1 MPSLLLYS
9 VVTPTLSLILIQYTS
24 EDQERQISR
33 ELFLDAVYPMPTV
46 KAELLIYFLGG
57 NSSIEIPVHIPKK
70 VV

>member
-9 VVTPTLSLILIQYTS
+9 VVTPTLSLILIQCRS
-24 EDQERQISR
+24 EDQERQKSR

-46 KAELLIYFLGG
+46 KAELLVYFWGG
-57 NSSIEIPVHIPKK
+57 NSGIEIPVHIPRK